1 VAHDF
6 NNLLT
11 VINGYSEMLLG
22 DLPPSSSL
30 RDGLVE
36 IRAAGERAADLTR
49 QLLAFGRKQMV
60 RPMVL
65 NINDVIGDV
74 RKMLGR
80 LIGED
85 IALVTQLD
93 VSLANVMAD
102 AGQIQQIIM
111 NLAVNARDAM
121 RQGGTLLFET
131 ANVIFDESFQA
142 AHPEVHIGRAVMLAV
157 TDTGSGMT
165 SEVKEHIFEPFFTTK
180 AKGAGTGLGLA
191 TVYGLVKQAGG
202 WIWVY
207 SEPGHGAAFKI
218 YLPATDAPA
227 SAPTVTSRSVLHGTE
242 TVLLVEDQAE
252 VSKLAETAL
261 RRFGYRVIT
270 AASGT
275 EAIAAS
281 RNFVGTIDL
290 LLTDVVMPGL
300 GGRETADQ
308 ILAHRPT
315 MRVLF
320 MSGYTESAISHR
332 SVLNPGVAHLQ
343 KPFTPE
349 TLAEKVGDVLGPSR
363 ETRKPTILIVGDD
376 PAVRQ
381 SLRKPLNDAG
391 HPTVEAVS
399 ERQALE
405 FVTHDH
411 QIAVVIMDLAAANAV
426 GSDTI
431 GCFRRLRPELRVIAM
446 ADVLAGHSPDVAA
459 VLVGAQPAPRTAASE
474 V

>member
-1 VAHDF
+1 
-6 NNLLT
+6 
-11 VINGYSEMLLG
+11 
-22 DLPPSSSL
+22 
-30 RDGLVE
+30 
-36 IRAAGERAADLTR
+36 
-49 QLLAFGRKQMV
+49 MV
-60 RPMVL
+60 RPTVL
-65 NINDVIGDV
+65 NVNDVIGDV

-85 IALVTQLD
+85 IALVTRLD
-93 VSLANVMAD
+93 ESLANVRAD
-102 AGQIQQIIM
+102 AGQIQQIIL

-121 RQGGTLLFET
+121 RHGGTLLFET
-131 ANVIFDESFQA
+131 ANVMFDESFQE
-142 AHPEVHIGRAVMLAV
+142 AHPEVHVGHVVMLAV
-157 TDTGSGMT
+157 TDTGTGMT
-165 SEVKEHIFEPFFTTK
+165 PEVKEHIFEPFFTTK

-218 YLPATDAPA
+218 YLPATDAPV
-227 SAPTVTSRSVLHGTE
+227 SAPTVPSRSLLHGTE
-242 TVLLVEDQAE
+242 TVLLVEDQPE
-252 VSKLAETAL
+252 VRKLAETAL
-261 RRFGYRVIT
+261 RRYGYHVIT
-270 AASGT
+270 AASGI
-275 EAIAAS
+275 EAIAGS
-281 RNFVGTIDL
+281 RDFAGMIDL
-290 LLTDVVMPGL
+290 LVTDVVMPGL

-308 ILAHRPT
+308 ISAHRPA

-332 SVLNPGVAHLQ
+332 GVLNPGVAHLQ

-349 TLAEKVGDVLGPSR
+349 TLAEKVGEVLGPSR
-363 ETRKPTILIVGDD
+363 ETRKPTILIVDDD

-411 QIAVVIMDLAAANAV
+411 QIAAVITGLTAADA
-426 GSDTI
+426 GGDTI
-431 GCFRRLRPELRVIAM
+431 GRFRRLRPELRVIATS
-446 ADVLAGHSPDVAA
+446 DVLAGDSPDVAA
-459 VLVGAQPAPRTAASE
+459 VLGARLALPRAAASE